1 MVHVH
6 VNTVPGGSTGGIM
19 LKQHRELLKAGAD
32 SYVFWGRGR
41 CTENELEARFNSR
54 FGVAVDALMTRLD
67 GRAGFHS
74 ERATKRLLK
83 RLDEINPDVVHLHNL
98 HGYYINVELLFAWL
112 RERRCKVEWTLHDC
126 WAFTGHCSHFSYVGC
141 CQWEDGCACS
151 FDCPQLGVYPKTLAG
166 SASCKWSFEKKRE
179 LFNSIPIEQME
190 LIVPSRWL
198 ARFVGKSFLS
208 RYPVKVRNNAID
220 VNAFK
225 PTPSDFRERFGVGSR
240 FMILGVASPWTDRKG
255 LGDFEALAEA
265 LDPDKYAIVLI
276 GLSKKQIKRLRNR
289 LIALPKTNN
298 ASALAEAY
306 SAADLFVHPG
316 IEETFGLT
324 VAEAQACG
332 TRVMVAK
339 GSACAEIASPELAIV
354 VPAGY
359 SNLQSEIERL
369 AGMQK

>member
-1 MVHVH
+1 M
-6 VNTVPGGSTGGIM
+6 
-19 LKQHRELLKAGAD
+19 
-32 SYVFWGRGR
+32 
-41 CTENELEARFNSR
+41 
-54 FGVAVDALMTRLD
+54 
-67 GRAGFHS
+67 
-74 ERATKRLLK
+74 
-83 RLDEINPDVVHLHNL
+83 
-98 HGYYINVELLFAWL
+98 
-112 RERRCKVEWTLHDC
+112 
-126 WAFTGHCSHFSYVGC
+126 
-141 CQWEDGCACS
+141 
-151 FDCPQLGVYPKTLAG
+151 
-166 SASCKWSFEKKRE
+166 
-179 LFNSIPIEQME
+179 
-190 LIVPSRWL
+190 PSRWL

-265 LDPDKYAIVLI
+265 LDSDKYAIVLI